1 MAIIDMKKLLLIGLE
16 SEKQSILEY
25 LQDRG
30 SVEITDMDETDE
42 FMDIENSAD
51 AEHIDKLFNQL
62 AETESAIETLNR
74 LGKIERKLLEPPN
87 EVTAQDLRSRLKNK
101 SEMLAIVQECRDMDR
116 KLNEIDTRATR
127 IEDTIPQYEAWIG
140 LDIPVDKI
148 GDTRTSKVLVG
159 SVETSRGQ
167 AFEQAVESDLDLMY
181 VENVGSSRDSTN
193 YLVIYHR

>member
-62 AETESAIETLNR
+62 QR
-74 LGKIERKLLEPPN
+74 LSLPLKL
-87 EVTAQDLRSRLKNK
+87 
-101 SEMLAIVQECRDMDR
+101 
-116 KLNEIDTRATR
+116 
-127 IEDTIPQYEAWIG
+127 
-140 LDIPVDKI
+140 
-148 GDTRTSKVLVG
+148 
-159 SVETSRGQ
+159 
-167 AFEQAVESDLDLMY
+167 
-181 VENVGSSRDSTN
+181 
-193 YLVIYHR
+193 